1 MESMMNFDVRG
12 TIVDSVI
19 EVYDMMLSMAV
30 NYSEDNIQNGNSCK
44 HILGSINLVGEVA
57 GIVNIEVSE
66 KFSRQMAAV
75 LMDISPDEIES
86 MDEVQDVLGEICNI
100 VAGSLK
106 SGLCDAGMECEL
118 STPAIIMGQDY
129 NHEARNMKRNEK
141 IVFAQ
146 EENIITVYVGL
157 KPADMD
163 LEEGRS
169 PAEKDKIHGDID
181 IFDYD
186 MGSSVT
192 NSVSEVFGTMFSME
206 VSPYVGKNG
215 TGLTCSRIVGSISLS
230 GKVLGRVNLH
240 IPESFSRFMAS
251 SMFGIEPDEM
261 EGLDEAKDVV
271 GELCNMISGALKSDL
286 CDAGLECRVSPPSFT
301 TGSDFEVE
309 CLNLIRHERFMF
321 SHGEDVFMVEVG
333 LKPGDR

>member
-1 MESMMNFDVRG
+1 MESIMNFDVRG
-12 TIVDSVI
+12 TIVDSVT
-19 EVYDMMLSMAV
+19 EVYDMMLSMAL
-30 NYSEDNIQNGNSCK
+30 NYSGDNCEIGNTGK
-44 HILGSINLVGEVA
+44 HILGSINLVGEVV

-75 LMDISPDEIES
+75 LMDIDPDEIEE
-86 MDEVQDVLGEICNI
+86 MEEVQDVLGEICNM

-141 IVFAQ
+141 IIFAQ

-157 KPADMD
+157 KSANID
-163 LEEGRS
+163 EGRS
-169 PAEKDKIHGDID
+169 SVEKDKIHGNID
-181 IFDYD
+181 LFDYD
-186 MGSSVT
+186 MKSSVS
-192 NSVSEVFGTMFSME
+192 NSVSEVFGMMFSMD
-206 VSPYVGKNG
+206 VAPYAGNNG

-251 SMFGIEPDEM
+251 SMFGLEPDEM
-261 EGLDEAKDVV
+261 KGLDEAKDVV

-321 SHGEDVFMVEVG
+321 SHGDDVFLVEVG
-333 LKPGDR
+333 LKPGER